1 MTAQTPAGAGPL
13 TRLRVLDLSTMSAA
27 PLTASLLADY
37 GADVVKVERPGSG
50 DYIRRFGAQKDGE
63 GLYWKTLSRNKKSVA
78 LDLHLAETQDLMRRW
93 VPQFDIVIENFRPGT
108 LERWGLAPSQLRQ
121 ASPHLV
127 VLRVTAYGQTGPYRD
142 RPGFGTLAEAMT
154 GLAALSGFADRP
166 PLLPAFPLADIM
178 AGYLGAAAVLAA
190 VERRHHTGEGDCIDL
205 AIYEAALKL
214 IELNIIEYDQTG
226 VEQQRSGNRIG
237 STAPRGAY
245 ECADGKWL
253 ALSGS
258 TQPVAERV
266 LRTVGG
272 DSLLEDPRFRTNADR
287 VAHAAELDEHIS
299 IWCKARDRDTA
310 IREFTDMGCAVGPLE
325 TVATMLENPQVV
337 ARESVTKVHDPRL
350 GQIAMSNVFP
360 RFATVDCAIS
370 HPGAAEVGE
379 HTDEVLSRDLGLSRE
394 ALAEL
399 RRLGVTGAA
408 EPTH

>member
-1 MTAQTPAGAGPL
+1 MTDDTPAATGPL
-13 TRLRVLDLSTMSAA
+13 SRLRVLDLSTMIAA

-50 DYIRRFGAQKDGE
+50 DYVRRFGAQKDGE

-78 LDLHLAETQDLMRRW
+78 LDLHLPETQDLVRRW
-93 VPQFDIVIENFRPGT
+93 VPQFDVVIENFRPGT
-108 LERWGLAPSQLRQ
+108 LERWGLAPAQLRQ

-127 VLRVTAYGQTGPYRD
+127 VLRVTAYGQSGPYRD

-178 AGYLGAAAVLAA
+178 AGHLGAAAVLAA

-226 VEQQRSGNRIG
+226 LVQQRSGNRIG
-237 STAPRGAY
+237 STAPRGSY
-245 ECADGKWL
+245 ECGDTLWL

-272 DSLLEDPRFRTNADR
+272 DSLVEDPRFRTNADR
-287 VAHAAELDEHIS
+287 VANAAELDEYIS

-310 IREFTDMGCAVGPLE
+310 IREFTAMGCAVGPLE
-325 TVATMLENPQVV
+325 TVETMLENPQVV
-337 ARESVTKVHDPRL
+337 ARGSITRVHDQGL
-350 GQIAMSNVFP
+350 GPIAMSNVYP
-360 RFATVDCAIS
+360 RFSSTDCTIRNPGPTV
-370 HPGAAEVGE
+370 VGQ
-379 HTDEVLSRDLGLSRE
+379 HTDEVLRRDLGVSDE
-394 ALAEL
+394 ELAAL
-399 RRLGVTGAA
+399 RRLGVTGVRP
-408 EPTH
+408 PTG